1 MLKNEEKMNSVF
13 LYGTIESE
21 PKFTH
26 KLFEENFYEFT
37 LSVMRLSGQTDNLPI
52 SVSEKLLEENN
63 IQVGAKIAVEGQ
75 FRSFNKPENN
85 RSRLLLNVFARSFPE
100 VSAPPSN
107 PNRAEL
113 IGFICKPP
121 IYRTTPFNREI
132 TDMLL
137 AVNRA
142 YAKSDYIPCI
152 AWGNN
157 ARRLSKTGVGTKVS
171 VSGRIQSRAY
181 IKRYE
186 DGTTEERTA
195 YEMSVSDFALA
206 DAGSSEVAAT
216 DE

>member
-1 MLKNEEKMNSVF
+1 MLKNEEKMNQVY
-13 LYGTIESE
+13 LYGTVTGE
-21 PKFTH
+21 PIFTH
-26 KLFEENFYEFT
+26 KLFDESFYEFT

-52 SVSEKLLEENN
+52 SVSEKLLEEAE
-63 IQVGAKIAVEGQ
+63 IKPGAKIAVAGQ

-85 RSRLLLNVFARSFPE
+85 RSRLLLTVFARAFPE
-100 VSAPPSN
+100 VKETPIN
-107 PNRAEL
+107 PNRVEL
-113 IGFICKPP
+113 VGFICKPP
-121 IYRTTPFNREI
+121 VYRTTPFNREI

-157 ARRLSKTGVGTKVS
+157 ARRLSKMGVGTKVA
-171 VSGRIQSRAY
+171 VSGRIQSRVY

-186 DGTTEERTA
+186 DGTSEERTA
-195 YEMSVSDFALA
+195 YEMSVSAFEVVDT
-206 DAGSSEVAAT
+206 SNSEVAAT